1 MPAKIRFYKEA
12 KTAISTPASPYVT
25 FFAGADALIPDG
37 SGNLNHLTAIDSAG
51 NQLVIPYLDE
61 ALTNTRGLAFKADV
75 DMNALLTLTSM
86 TASVIGRVY
95 LASTGTTQTSQYNTT
110 TTQATDALSFAAYN
124 NLLEDN
130 IVIST
135 TGITY
140 ITGSLPTSTYAN
152 NYFSLSN
159 GSGDTASLGSLPDSN
174 EYQFRVYDPSNSHQ
188 IIITPTGMTIE
199 VSGTS
204 VFQFSSTEGLVGTS
218 SSGSFGSVIS
228 SGITLQSVS
237 SPSGTTGGFTGPSSE
252 ILTQTVQVTSAQT
265 AVLDSYHNRITLIE
279 APGGNELLDVITVTG
294 KFNYLGN
301 LTGDQP
307 YSANTNVYIVSSGT
321 TATTYMH
328 EGAMFYSPT
337 FLSGQTG
344 NGTVYSKFTQPPLT
358 SFQSIS
364 TDKATNLSNMGLGQP
379 IMIATQ
385 GTPDGQGSPVANYDN
400 FAINVVYRKTQ
411 F

>member
-1 MPAKIRFYKEA
+1 
-12 KTAISTPASPYVT
+12 
-25 FFAGADALIPDG
+25 
-37 SGNLNHLTAIDSAG
+37 
-51 NQLVIPYLDE
+51 
-61 ALTNTRGLAFKADV
+61 
-75 DMNALLTLTSM
+75 M

-237 SPSGTTGGFTGPSSE
+237 SPF
-252 ILTQTVQVTSAQT
+252 
-265 AVLDSYHNRITLIE
+265 NR
-279 APGGNELLDVITVTG
+279 
-294 KFNYLGN
+294 
-301 LTGDQP
+301 
-307 YSANTNVYIVSSGT
+307 
-321 TATTYMH
+321 
-328 EGAMFYSPT
+328 
-337 FLSGQTG
+337 
-344 NGTVYSKFTQPPLT
+344 
-358 SFQSIS
+358 
-364 TDKATNLSNMGLGQP
+364 
-379 IMIATQ
+379 
-385 GTPDGQGSPVANYDN
+385 
-400 FAINVVYRKTQ
+400 
-411 F
+411 

>member
-1 MPAKIRFYKEA
+1 
-12 KTAISTPASPYVT
+12 
-25 FFAGADALIPDG
+25 
-37 SGNLNHLTAIDSAG
+37 
-51 NQLVIPYLDE
+51 
-61 ALTNTRGLAFKADV
+61 
-75 DMNALLTLTSM
+75 MNALLTLTSM
-86 TASVIGRVY
+86 TASVMGRVY

-152 NYFSLSN
+152 TYFSLAN

-174 EYQFRVYDPSNSHQ
+174 EYQFRLYDPSNSHQ
-188 IIITPTGMTIE
+188 IIITPTGMTLEI
-199 VSGTS
+199 SGTS
-204 VFQFSSTEGLVGTS
+204 AFQLSATHGLIGTSTTGSFGNVTVGDVNISSTGDITGANSVS
-218 SSGSFGSVIS
+218 SSGF
-228 SGITLQSVS
+228 TLQSTVS
-237 SPSGTTGGFTGPSSE
+237 PLPNSGFTGPSSQ
-252 ILTQTVQVTSAQT
+252 ILTQTIEVTSAQT
-265 AVLDSYHNRITLIE
+265 ATLDSYHNRITLIE
-279 APGGNELLDVITVTG
+279 APGANELLDVITVTG

-344 NGTVYSKFTQPPLT
+344 NGTVYSKFIQPPLT
-358 SFQSIS
+358 SFQSVS
-364 TDKATNLSNMGLGQP
+364 TDKATNLNNMGLGQP

>member
-12 KTAISTPASPYVT
+12 KSGITTPA
-25 FFAGADALIPDG
+25 AGYLTLFVGSDSLIPDG
-37 SGNLNHLTAIDSAG
+37 SGNLNHLTAIDSSG

-61 ALTNTRGLAFKADV
+61 ALTNARGLAFKADV

-86 TASVIGRVY
+86 TTSVMGRVY
-95 LASTGTTQTSQYNTT
+95 LASTGTTQTANHNTT

-152 NYFSLSN
+152 THFSLAN
-159 GSGDTASLGSLPDSN
+159 GSGDTASLGSLPESN
-174 EYQFRVYDPSNSHQ
+174 EYQFRVYDPSNSHEV
-188 IIITPTGMTIE
+188 IITPTGMTIE

-204 VFQFSSTEGLVGTS
+204 TLTISSTRGFVGTS
-218 SSGSFGSVIS
+218 TNVSASGV
-228 SGITLQSVS
+228 TLASN
-237 SPSGTTGGFTGPSSE
+237 TTGSGFTGPSTE
-252 ILTQTVQVTSAQT
+252 ILTTTVVVTSAQT
-265 AVLDSYHNRITLIE
+265 GVLDSYHNRITLIE
-279 APGGNELLDVITVTG
+279 APSPNEVLDVITVMG

-301 LTGDQP
+301 ATGDQP
-307 YSANTNVYIVSSGT
+307 YSANTNVYIVPSGT

-337 FLSGQTG
+337 FLSGTTG
-344 NGTVYSKFTQPPLT
+344 SGTVYSKFTQPPLT
-358 SFQSIS
+358 SFQSVS
-364 TDKATNLSNMGLGQP
+364 TDKATNLNNMGLGQP

-400 FAINVVYRKTQ
+400 FALNVVYRKTI